1 MKKQRI
7 SLKKVLS
14 VFLVFVMTLTMIPAI
29 SLMFGEKL
37 TAHAYGTY
45 TKQKDIEYSYSPT
58 TKFIL
63 SGVVIHST
71 VSRSK
76 AEETLRGNK
85 YTPVGSNFNSGI
97 GPTSGYILHGVK
109 YTSDP
114 TKAIKAY
121 AVRDTDDPDTYTGP
135 AYNGKTVTWNIVPG
149 SNLNAG
155 NNGKQLKLYTTNA
168 YEAGPAV
175 TYFAVCS
182 DNDDQTARN
191 EILDNGY
198 TPALDQNGSWQN
210 CNEGNNGAYT
220 YAGYQSS
227 CAVINSADLRTAYS
241 YAKYLY
247 ENGGS
252 GTSGLSYALSNAETV
267 LSDLNDGYTTKK
279 QSVIDNYT
287 RALYDA
293 VPAITPETEYSA
305 LVGTANMLR
314 YYSFTPATTGSYIFY
329 SCGSGNAQGYI
340 YNKTSSG
347 TGIGS
352 VVASNDDAP
361 GYMKTTLGQNS
372 NQFCMT
378 ANLTAGTTYLF
389 MVRLSGTG
397 TGTVKFKVANA
408 RNITFNTTGGSANA
422 TLALP
427 QGEQIKFSNVRTSSN
442 ASFTRTGHSLIA
454 WSANGTGAEEKLC
467 MNTESFTVPSVNT
480 TYYALW
486 NPSNA
491 AALTVNTAYTA
502 TISAG
507 SQIIY
512 YQFTPS
518 KTGKYIC
525 YGTSSTDTFG
535 ILYNANTYPSNAT
548 YLSASDN
555 DGRAALGQNSNQFCL
570 DESLTAGT
578 KYLIGV
584 KFNGTGTGSVPFRIE
599 EAYTVTYNANGG
611 AGAPA
616 AQEKYYNKALTLS
629 SVIPTRTGYTFLGWA
644 ASSSATDASYQ
655 AGSAYN
661 ANADINLYAVWQAN
675 TYTVTLD
682 NNNAVT
688 AGTAA
693 VTAAYDSD
701 MPSAVMP
708 VKTGYTFGGYY
719 DGENGTGTQYYTAD
733 GASART
739 WDKTSA
745 ATLYADW
752 TINTY
757 TVTFKD
763 ADGNVIKT
771 ETVNYGTTPTAP
783 SIPAKAAD
791 ETYHYTGAWDADIAP
806 ATADTTYTVTY
817 LSYSHSGGTA
827 NCVDKAKCSVCG
839 IAYGSV
845 NTNNHKTVVNEAAV
859 AATCTATGL
868 TAGSHCS
875 ACNTVLTAQTTVNM
889 LPHSFTTYNSDKN
902 ATCLSDGTKTAKCD
916 NCSATDTVTDKNSKL
931 AHDYTGEVRD
941 NGNSTHSFKCVNG
954 CNEYGEAVAHIGMD
968 DYKCDICGYTDTLSQ
983 LAAAKAEAVKAID
996 ACINAD
1002 DTDEIRAV
1010 AEKAKTAVAAAST
1023 LSDVENAKTAGIN
1036 AIKNARKAAA
1046 DDTEVCSKCGTH
1058 HNKGFFG
1065 KIVCFFRRIINFFSN
1080 MFR

>member
-14 VFLVFVMTLTMIPAI
+14 VFLVFVMTLTMLPAI
-29 SLMFGEKL
+29 SLMLREKL
-37 TAHAYGTY
+37 TAYAYGTY
-45 TKQKDIEYSYSPT
+45 TKQKTVEYYHSST
-58 TKFIL
+58 SKFFL
-63 SGVVIHST
+63 SGIVAYSS
-71 VSRSK
+71 VSLAK
-76 AEETLRGNK
+76 AEDTIRGNK
-85 YTPVGSNFNSGI
+85 YSPVGSNFNAGI
-97 GPTSGYILHGVK
+97 GPTSGYILHGIK
-109 YTSDP
+109 STSNP
-114 TKAIKAY
+114 ANAIKGY
-121 AVRDTDDPDTYTGP
+121 AVRDTDAPDTYTGP
-135 AYNGKTVTWNIVPG
+135 AANGANVTWELVPG
-149 SNLNAG
+149 YDLNTG
-155 NNGKQLKLYTTNA
+155 NNGKPLRLYVTYD

-175 TYFAVCS
+175 SGFYVLS

-191 EILDNGY
+191 KIISYNY
-198 TPALDQNGSWQN
+198 TPAYDQNGNWQN
-210 CNEGNNGAYT
+210 CNEGNNGACA
-220 YAGYQSS
+220 YAGYESS
-227 CAVINSADLRTAYS
+227 CTTINSDNLRTAYK

-252 GTSGLSYALSNAETV
+252 GTSGLSYALSNAESV
-267 LSDLNDGYTTKK
+267 LLDLNDGYTTSK

-314 YYSFTPATTGSYIFY
+314 YYKFTPSTTGSYIFY

-397 TGTVKFKVANA
+397 TGTVKFKAANA

-512 YQFTPS
+512 YQFTPP

-535 ILYNANTYPSNAT
+535 ILYNANTYASNAT

-570 DESLTAGT
+570 DETLTAGT

-644 ASSSATDASYQ
+644 ASSSATSASYQ

-771 ETVNYGTTPTAP
+771 ETVNYGTAPTAP
-783 SIPAKAAD
+783 AIPAKAAD
-791 ETYHYTGAWDADIAP
+791 ETYHYTGAWDADIVP

-859 AATCTATGL
+859 AATCTAAGL

-875 ACNTVLTAQTTVNM
+875 ACHAVITAQTTVNM
-889 LPHSFTTYNSDKN
+889 LPHRFNTYTSDDN
-902 ATCLSDGTKTAKCD
+902 ATCLIDGTKTAKCD
-916 NCSATDTVTDKNSKL
+916 NCTATDTVTDAGSKL
-931 AHDYTGEVRD
+931 AHNYTGEVID
-941 NGNSTHSFKCVNG
+941 NGDGTHAFKCVNG
-954 CNEYGEAVAHIGMD
+954 CDEYGAAKIHTGME
-968 DYKCDICGYTDTLSQ
+968 DYKCDICGYTDAAAQ
-983 LAAAKAEAVKAID
+983 LADAKAEAVKAID
-996 ACINAD
+996 AYVNAD
-1002 DTDEIRAV
+1002 DTDEVR
-1010 AEKAKTAVAAAST
+1010 AAAEEAKAAVNAAAT
-1023 LSDVENAKTAGIN
+1023 LSDVENAKNAGIK
-1036 AIKNARKAAA
+1036 AIKNARNA
-1046 DDTEVCSKCGTH
+1046 DSDSDICPKCGTRH
-1058 HNKGFFG
+1058 DKGFFG
-1065 KIVCFFRRIINFFSN
+1065 RIVCFFRRIINFISN